1 MPAVCWVIYNWS
13 TALKTAVALFS
24 KRKSC
29 KHKTRQNECTYCI
42 MKLSCRTIFFFF
54 HLHKWKEIPS
64 YPTDTLKVKKL
75 SRKMKITSMAR
86 SVTTLMRIMT
96 IWFLSRI
103 QVTVVSL
110 IAIAFASGGRLVVAG
125 VAGDLCPARIN
136 LITLI
141 GYSDFIY
148 QRNTVARI
156 TWKIQECKKNIYNS
170 GNLRWWSS
178 SRKNINAS
186 VMKLKNEVITSR

>member
-24 KRKSC
+24 KRKNY
-29 KHKTRQNECTYCI
+29 KRKTRQNECTCFI
-42 MKLSCRTIFFFF
+42 MKLSCRTFFFF
-54 HLHKWKEIPS
+54 HLHKRKEIPL

-75 SRKMKITSMAR
+75 SRKMKMTSMAR
-86 SVTTLMRIMT
+86 SVITLMRIMT

-103 QVTVVSL
+103 QVTVVNL
-110 IAIAFASGGRLVVAG
+110 IVIAFAFGGRPVVAG
-125 VAGDLCPARIN
+125 VVGDLCPAHIN

-141 GYSDFIY
+141 GYLDVLIY

-156 TWKIQECKKNIYNS
+156 TSKIQEYKKH
-170 GNLRWWSS
+170 LQQ
-178 SRKNINAS
+178 RKS
-186 VMKLKNEVITSR
+186 TVGVQFS